1 MSTDLSRLI
10 RTIPDFPSA
19 GIQFRDIT
27 PLLAD
32 AVAYRRTIVALAAP
46 FRDAGVDQVVA
57 IEARGYLLGAP
68 LAVALGAGF
77 VPVRKVGKLPYR
89 TYRAEYALEYGEAAI
104 EMHEDALLASHRVLV
119 VDDVLATGG
128 TLNAALAL
136 VERAGAHVAGIAVL
150 IELDALGGRAALGG
164 RDVHALLHY

>member
-1 MSTDLSRLI
+1 VSTDLASLI
-10 RTIPDFPSA
+10 RTIPDFPSP

-27 PLLAD
+27 PLLGD
-32 AVAYRRTIVALAAP
+32 AAAFRGAIEALAAP
-46 FRDAGVDQVVA
+46 FREARIDQVVA

-77 VPVRKVGKLPYR
+77 VPVRKVGKLPFR

-104 EMHEDALLASHRVLV
+104 EMHEDALLAHHRVLV

-128 TLNAALAL
+128 TLNAALQL
-136 VERAGAHVAGIAVL
+136 VQRAGASVAGLAVL
-150 IELDALGGRAALGG
+150 IELDALGGRAALAA